1 MSAHRAHRWLALLPA
16 LAILVGAPWIDRLH
30 AHVGGIPLMLAW
42 IVGCVALTSIVMAV
56 IAALDGRSPPS

>member
-1 MSAHRAHRWLALLPA
+1 
-16 LAILVGAPWIDRLH
+16 
-30 AHVGGIPLMLAW
+30 GGIPLMLAW